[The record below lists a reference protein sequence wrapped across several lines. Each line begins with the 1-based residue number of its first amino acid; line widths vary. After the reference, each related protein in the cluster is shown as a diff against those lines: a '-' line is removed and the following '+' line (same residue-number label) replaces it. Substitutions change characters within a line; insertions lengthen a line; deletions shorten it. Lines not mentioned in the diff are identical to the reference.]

1 MLLYNSVV
9 FFLFGLF
16 NQNMSSTLCYI
27 FILLF
32 SLSIIWALTFL
43 FKNRKEK
50 FIVLCSLGYTI
61 LSIASIAF
69 AISSL

>member
-9 FFLFGLF
+9 FFLFTLF

-27 FILLF
+27 FIFLF

-43 FKNRKEK
+43 FKNKKEK
-50 FIVLCSLGYTI
+50 IIIWCSLGYTI

-69 AISSL
+69 AISLL